1 MTPDQVSHITLWRCP
16 DCPVLIPSM
25 AGRLPSV
32 DVHEEEHAAER
43 RHNNE
48 GEGQRENPRSGLNA
62 TTR

>member
-1 MTPDQVSHITLWRCP
+1 MTPEQIAHITLWRCP

-43 RHNNE
+43 RHGNE
-48 GEGQRENPRSGLNA
+48 GETVRLG
-62 TTR
+62 